1 MKRITLQ
8 RICKY
13 AVIVLA
19 LELIL
24 LSTLVLFASTHYT
37 EIEQTTEPVVI
48 EEPAPILYEFPPY
61 YMQYDERW
69 ADISYAT
76 NNIEQSG
83 CGLCAAASYL
93 SFYLQEEI
101 TPADLVDE
109 VGNTCVVYG
118 VNDMS
123 LFLEYFADEYGVQ
136 HSDIFWTKDEAYRW
150 LDAGYLLFAG
160 VDGQVGPNTYGGHVV
175 LLWKQY
181 GHINVM
187 DSASD
192 TLGGLTNEEFFNAD
206 FTYFYW
212 MQGPEQVRFN

>member
-8 RICKY
+8 RICKC
-13 AVIVLA
+13 AVIALV

-24 LSTLVLFASTHYT
+24 LSTLALFAPTHHT
-37 EIEQTTEPVVI
+37 EIEQPAKPVII

-93 SFYLQEEI
+93 SFYLQEEV

-123 LFLEYFADEYGVQ
+123 LFLEYFDDEYSVQ
-136 HSDIFWTKDEAYRW
+136 HSDIFWTKDQAYRW
-150 LDAGYLLFAG
+150 LDAGYPLFAG
-160 VDGQVGPNTYGGHVV
+160 VDGQIGPNTYGGHVV

-192 TLGGLTNEEFFNAD
+192 ILGGLTDEEFFNK
-206 FTYFYW
+206 
-212 MQGPEQVRFN
+212 E

>member
-1 MKRITLQ
+1 MRRVTLKFFIQ
-8 RICKY
+8 LLLFALFIEVAVLCSLILSTHINSPEIESAEEP
-13 AVIVLA
+13 AVIV
-19 LELIL
+19 
-24 LSTLVLFASTHYT
+24 
-37 EIEQTTEPVVI
+37 
-48 EEPAPILYEFPPY
+48 EESAPILYEFPPY

-76 NNIEQSG
+76 NNIERSG

-93 SFYLQEEI
+93 SFYLQEEV
-101 TPADLVDE
+101 TPAGLVDE

-123 LFLEYFADEYGVQ
+123 LFLEYFADEYDVQ

-175 LLWKQY
+175 LLWKRY
-181 GHINVM
+181 GRINIM
-187 DSASD
+187 DSASENV
-192 TLGGLTNEEFFNAD
+192 GGLTDEEFFTAD

-212 MQGPEQVRFN
+212 MQGPEQVRF